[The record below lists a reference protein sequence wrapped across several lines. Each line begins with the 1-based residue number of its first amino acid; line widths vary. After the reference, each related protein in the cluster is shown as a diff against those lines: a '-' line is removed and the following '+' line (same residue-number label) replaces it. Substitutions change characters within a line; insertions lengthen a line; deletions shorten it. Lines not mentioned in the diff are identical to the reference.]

1 MDIKRVGIVGCGV
14 MGSGIAQLCSQAGY
28 QVLISDINDELL
40 NRGLSSLDSS
50 LTTRIEKRKLSEVD
64 KESILSRI
72 HGTTNMKEFH
82 QCDVMIEAAVENL
95 DVKMKIFAELDTISP
110 QHAILATNTG
120 SLSVIDI
127 AKATKRM
134 DKVLGLHF
142 FNPPHV
148 MKLVELVKTLA
159 TSNETVEIGKE
170 FAVSLGKTVVI
181 APDVPGFLANRLMAP
196 LSLNAIRMFEAGLAT
211 KEDID
216 TAIKLGTNMPMGPL
230 ERADLI
236 GLDVILQGNEAMYQ
250 EYKDPMY
257 APPILL
263 KKMVAAGWLGR
274 KTGKGFYEYGKKI
287 DGK

>member
-14 MGSGIAQLCSQAGY
+14 MGSGIAQLCSQTGY
-28 QVLISDINDELL
+28 DVLVSDINDELL
-40 NRGLSSLDSS
+40 NKGLLSLDRS
-50 LTTRIEKRKLSEVD
+50 LTKRIEKRKLSQQD
-64 KESILSRI
+64 KDTILSHI
-72 HGTTNMKEFH
+72 HGTTNMKDFH

-95 DVKMKIFAELDTISP
+95 DVKRKIFAELDAVCH

-120 SLSVIDI
+120 SLSVIDM

-142 FNPPHV
+142 FNPPQV
-148 MKLVELVKTLA
+148 MRLVELVKTIA
-159 TSNETVEIGKE
+159 TSNESAEIGRE

-196 LSLNAIRMFEAGLAT
+196 LGLNAIRMLEAGLAT

-216 TAIKLGTNMPMGPL
+216 TAAKLGANMPMGPL

-236 GLDVILQGNEAMYQ
+236 GLDIILQGNEAMYQ
-250 EYKDPMY
+250 EYKDHMY

-263 KKMVAAGWLGR
+263 KRMVAAGWLGR
-274 KTGKGFYEYGKKI
+274 KTGKGFYEYDKETES
-287 DGK
+287 

>member
-28 QVLISDINDELL
+28 DVLVSDINDELL
-40 NRGLSSLDSS
+40 NKGLLSLDRS
-50 LTTRIEKRKLSEVD
+50 LTKRIERRKLSQQD
-64 KESILSRI
+64 KDTILSHI
-72 HGTTNMKEFH
+72 HGTTNIKDFH
-82 QCDVMIEAAVENL
+82 RCDVMIEAVFENL
-95 DVKMKIFAELDTISP
+95 DVKRKIFAELDAVCP

-148 MKLVELVKTLA
+148 MKLVELVKTIA
-159 TSNETVEIGKE
+159 TSNESAEIGRE

-196 LSLNAIRMFEAGLAT
+196 LGLNAIRMLEAGLAT

-216 TAIKLGTNMPMGPL
+216 TAAKLGANMPMGPL

-236 GLDVILQGNEAMYQ
+236 GLDIILQGNEAMYQ
-250 EYKDPMY
+250 EYKDHMY

-263 KKMVAAGWLGR
+263 KRMVAAGWLGR
-274 KTGKGFYEYGKKI
+274 KTGKGFYEYDKETES
-287 DGK
+287 

>member
-14 MGSGIAQLCSQAGY
+14 MGSGIAQLCSQTGY
-28 QVLISDINDELL
+28 DVLVSDINDELL
-40 NRGLSSLDSS
+40 NKGLLSLDRS
-50 LTTRIEKRKLSEVD
+50 LTKRIEKRKLSQQD
-64 KESILSRI
+64 KDTILSHI
-72 HGTTNMKEFH
+72 HGTTNIKDFH
-82 QCDVMIEAAVENL
+82 RCDVMIEAVFENL
-95 DVKMKIFAELDTISP
+95 DVKRKIFAELDAVCP

-120 SLSVIDI
+120 SLSVIDM

-148 MKLVELVKTLA
+148 MKLVELVKTIA
-159 TSNETVEIGKE
+159 TSNETAEIGRE

-196 LSLNAIRMFEAGLAT
+196 LGLNAIRMLEAGLAT

-216 TAIKLGTNMPMGPL
+216 TAAKLGANMPMGPL

-236 GLDVILQGNEAMYQ
+236 GLDIILQGNEAMYQ
-250 EYKDPMY
+250 EYKDHMY

-263 KKMVAAGWLGR
+263 KRMVAAGWLGR
-274 KTGKGFYEYGKKI
+274 KTGKGFYEYDKETER
-287 DGK
+287 